1 MPHVVSTRD
10 TKVRPAHAPVA
21 KQRRARNVAI
31 PRRRIVVLARV
42 PAAAYPGPGTGAVCV
57 RAMPAGSCVTVQRA
71 DALAGRA
78 APALLRAAPR
88 PNTNTTSRVC
98 AVAGLRE

>member
-10 TKVRPAHAPVA
+10 TKVLSAHAPVA
-21 KQRRARNVAI
+21 KQRRARKVAI
-31 PRRRIVVLARV
+31 PRRHIVVLARV
-42 PAAAYPGPGTGAVCV
+42 LAAAYPGTGAVCV

-78 APALLRAAPR
+78 ARFLKNASLRMILHS
-88 PNTNTTSRVC
+88 T
-98 AVAGLRE
+98 L